1 MLDDSYLNESI
12 SAMLASL
19 AVTSKAYDA
28 NLAIEKMQQYD
39 LDRIVNLT
47 KDDVLSYESPSHY
60 IYNSLL
66 FGHTHNETF
75 DVFNAFDWLL
85 VLATF
90 PGIFAL
96 ILVVILH
103 FKVRTLFLLLASSG
117 HAKADV
123 ANPHTLMYHLTSS
136 SAPTLRADYMYYHCT
151 IQRLFPVDLTLLFCL
166 ILFFI
171 FCFGYLYYKYKKS
184 ISMRTSLMLEI
195 SDGERS
201 YTYTVTSLSYPP
213 SFNHFTVS
221 QQLTDITLK

>member
-1 MLDDSYLNESI
+1 MCCLMNHHLIISI
-12 SAMLASL
+12 THYYSATHTRPSMSL
-19 AVTSKAYDA
+19 T
-28 NLAIEKMQQYD
+28 L
-39 LDRIVNLT
+39 LT
-47 KDDVLSYESPSHY
+47 GY
-60 IYNSLL
+60 
-66 FGHTHNETF
+66 F
-75 DVFNAFDWLL
+75 

-171 FCFGYLYYKYKKS
+171 FCFGYLYYNYKKS

-201 YTYTVTSLSYPP
+201 YTYRVISLSYPP